1 MPLKDL
7 SHDSLADSK
16 KKLSRKDVE
25 RVKDKI
31 KNKVTKDELEQIRED
46 LLDELQAEYMSL
58 DNPALWDGDIDDE

>member
-7 SHDSLADSK
+7 SHDSLSDSK

-25 RVKDKI
+25 RVKEKI

>member
-25 RVKDKI
+25 RVKTKI
-31 KNKVTKDELEQIRED
+31 KDKVNQEVMEQLKEELLE
-46 LLDELQAEYMSL
+46 ELQAEYMSL
-58 DNPALWDGDIDDE
+58 DNPALWDGDVDE